1 MANSDSSNGKHTV
14 QNGWNE
20 WSKHVLAELGR
31 LNEKSDQLS
40 AEMRDVQIK
49 LATLKERASIWGAI
63 SGAIVLAVGMF
74 IQFIK
79 GQ

>member
-1 MANSDSSNGKHTV
+1 MADLNPPSGK

-40 AEMRDVQIK
+40 AEMKDVQIK
-49 LATLKERASIWGAI
+49 LATLKERASIWGAV
-63 SGAIVLAVGMF
+63 SGAIVLTVGMF

-79 GQ
+79 GN

>member
-1 MANSDSSNGKHTV
+1 MAKLDLPGGA

-31 LNEKSDQLS
+31 LNDKSDQLS
-40 AEMRDVQIK
+40 RELQDVQIK
-49 LATLKERASIWGAI
+49 LATLRERASIWGAV
-63 SGAIVLAVGMF
+63 SGAIVLAVGMV